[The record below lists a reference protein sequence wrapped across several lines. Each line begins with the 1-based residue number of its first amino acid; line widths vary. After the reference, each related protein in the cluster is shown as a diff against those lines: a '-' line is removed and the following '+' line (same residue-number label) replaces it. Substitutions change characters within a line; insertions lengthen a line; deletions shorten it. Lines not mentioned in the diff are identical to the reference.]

1 MPDRKR
7 PETDPLRPDYRDRAS
22 SLHHEAD
29 EARFPEARKTF
40 EEVARYYEALA
51 KHVERRRKPRLD

>member
-22 SLHHEAD
+22 TLHHKAD
-29 EARFPEARKTF
+29 AARFPEAKQTF
-40 EEVARYYEALA
+40 EEVARYYEILA
-51 KHVERRRKPRLD
+51 NHVERRRKPRPD